1 MIEKKDLVEA
11 LRLRGHRVTLQR
23 EIIIE
28 AIAQGGRHMTAE
40 EVFEEIQ
47 KQTSAINIATVYR
60 TLNFLFEEG
69 LVSRADMG
77 SGQVVYT
84 TTRHGPH
91 IHLVCQKCGH
101 ITEAADGLIRSL
113 GEQLL
118 SQYHFTADLQHIA
131 IFGVCAGCITPEV
144 N

>member
-1 MIEKKDLVEA
+1 MTEKKDLVEA
-11 LRLRGHRVTLQR
+11 LRQRGHRVTMQR

-28 AIAQGGRHMTAE
+28 AIARGGRHMTAD

-47 KQTSAINIATVYR
+47 KQTNAINVATVYR

-77 SGQVVYT
+77 SGQTVYT

-91 IHLVCQKCGH
+91 IHLVCQRCGH
-101 ITEAADGLIRSL
+101 VTEATDGLIKSL

-118 SQYHFTADLQHIA
+118 SQYHFAADLQHIA
-131 IFGVCAGCITPEV
+131 IFGVCAGCTVKEQ